1 MGHSCIH
8 GKGNPTRKK
17 YDQEEIDR
25 EQYRKEKPPETCQL
39 RRKIDTG
46 ILLLVYGLLLGS
58 ISFQWR

>member
-17 YDQEEIDR
+17 LDQEEDDR
-25 EQYRKEKPPETCQL
+25 EHHCKEKPPETCQL
-39 RRKIDTG
+39 LREIVTD